1 MMIDIAAAFLFTL
14 ISSPAPAARPPIVP
28 VSTPPDC
35 TAGQLSLTFD
45 GENGSFNG
53 MSHTGTLLVLRNVG
67 PAACRIAALPA
78 LTFRDGAHGVLATA
92 RNVPPG
98 LRPGPVMTP
107 VDVPA
112 GAEATTELRWVS
124 GDVYDGHHCLTFSS
138 LDVRIGAE
146 TLSRPFSGTVCGP
159 PNRPIGYDQEELR
172 TDPVLPPRA
181 TLPR

>member
-1 MMIDIAAAFLFTL
+1 MMIDIAAAFLL
-14 ISSPAPAARPPIVP
+14 SLASSPVAATGPSPMA

-45 GENGSFNG
+45 GENGSFHG

-67 PAACRIAALPA
+67 PGACRIAALPA
-78 LTFRDGAHGVLATA
+78 LAFRDGAQAMLATA

-98 LRPGPVMTP
+98 LHPGPVMTP

-112 GAEATTELRWVS
+112 GAEATTALRWVS

-138 LDVRIGAE
+138 LDVRIGAG
-146 TLSRPFSGTVCGP
+146 TLSRPFSGTFCGP
-159 PNRPIGYDQEELR
+159 PNRPIGYDQEGLR
-172 TDPVLPPRA
+172 TDPVLPPRV
-181 TLPR
+181 TLPK